1 MLSYGLVHDTS
12 NMHKRLWRSD
22 MHQLEHS
29 LYNRKG
35 SRCGNVAKA
44 CKKGWGSTSHLATI
58 RNSYATTPIWAAS
71 PSFLPLAL
79 QPHLRA
85 VTQSRH
91 ALFKPV
97 AGHAWSSHGAVGA
110 TRCQGQFQSTIKS
123 PRGAAKLSKT
133 RCTLW
138 LREASLPASEAHA
151 RCRTYRTLPRCGSVS
166 SPWTAFP
173 SEFPDMLVKFI
184 TKLLS
189 SAPTRISNLH

>member
-1 MLSYGLVHDTS
+1 MYIIFPSSKSVIFRHPSMLSYGLVHDTS

-22 MHQLEHS
+22 MHQLEH
-29 LYNRKG
+29 LIIEKG

-44 CKKGWGSTSHLATI
+44 CKKGWARASHLATI

-85 VTQSRH
+85 VTQSCH

-97 AGHAWSSHGAVGA
+97 PGHAWSSHDAVGA
-110 TRCQGQFQSTIKS
+110 ARCRDQSTIKS

-133 RCTLW
+133 RCALW
-138 LREASLPASEAHA
+138 LRN
-151 RCRTYRTLPRCGSVS
+151 
-166 SPWTAFP
+166 
-173 SEFPDMLVKFI
+173 VKGQFRKCHHDVI
-184 TKLLS
+184 
-189 SAPTRISNLH
+189 

>member
-1 MLSYGLVHDTS
+1 MYIIFPSSKSVIFRHPSMLSYGLVHDTS

-22 MHQLEHS
+22 MHQLEH
-29 LYNRKG
+29 LIIEKG
-35 SRCGNVAKA
+35 SRCGNAAKA

-97 AGHAWSSHGAVGA
+97 AGHAWSSHDVVGA
-110 TRCQGQFQSTIKS
+110 TRCQRQSGSRAQSNLPEARQNLPRPGARSGCVRQVCQHQRPTPS
-123 PRGAAKLSKT
+123 RGAGRT
-133 RCTLW
+133 
-138 LREASLPASEAHA
+138 A
-151 RCRTYRTLPRCGSVS
+151 R
-166 SPWTAFP
+166 
-173 SEFPDMLVKFI
+173 
-184 TKLLS
+184 
-189 SAPTRISNLH
+189 